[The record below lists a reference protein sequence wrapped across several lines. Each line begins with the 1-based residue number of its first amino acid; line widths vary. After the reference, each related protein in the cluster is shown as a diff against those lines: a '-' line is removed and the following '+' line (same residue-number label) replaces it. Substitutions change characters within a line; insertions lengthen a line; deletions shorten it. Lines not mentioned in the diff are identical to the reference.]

1 MINEVRNTVLA
12 VLNKNNYGYI
22 SPSDF
27 NLYAEKAQMEL
38 FDEYFSQ
45 YNKTVNMENNRLAGT
60 DYADIRKKIEENI
73 EVFSRFDYLVN
84 LSSNKFYLPS
94 ITTTGYDYYMVS
106 KVLVYPVELA
116 AGTNT
121 SVASLQLVDSGATFI
136 TDGVKVDDIVVNTDT
151 GNVSTVLSV
160 DSQTTLTLTDDIFTA
175 TPDNY
180 KIVDALTVNEAE
192 KVNHQYIT
200 LLNKSLLTAP
210 SYVFPAY
217 TQENT
222 HLTIYPKGLNYTGRV
237 AAQYFRF
244 PVPPKWTY
252 ITLANGQAVF
262 DQSQP
267 DYQDFEIAQEDD
279 YKITMKILQ
288 YCGIS
293 IREADIV
300 SFGMAQEQH
309 EQPTFSQKE

>member
-151 GNVSTVLSV
+151 GNVSTVLSI